1 MMKVSN
7 SPAFLAVLLTGLMCP
22 AFLDSLGQD
31 STPIKVSLRS
41 TGAPQFPTG
50 YWLSDSDPHFRHSMD
65 KVFWVNSEN
74 VAMTFFKEFCC
85 QSGSGRGVVNGA
97 AVFDASG
104 KKVATHQWTS
114 TPGAHFFAEGGAGFF
129 WLQYDDHIDLLKPDF
144 TVAGQIPLPKTTS
157 PALQATLHT
166 FLIPSKSG
174 KWIALDE
181 AGKLTIYAAG
191 ESSPTAS
198 FTIPVET
205 WVADFT
211 NHAVL
216 LKSKARESCSLGV
229 WPIDGTRGTGW
240 YVQDPASNPHSEC
253 LRGLGLISDD
263 AALVE
268 GNSVPLG
275 SDVEL
280 KSEIVHRGGS
290 AEPIPTPG
298 EVLGIAA
305 SDRIAFQTFHPSGL
319 AKFLDTD
326 FGGHKE
332 FTVYDTSK
340 KTVIFHKTMG
350 GQAGAAIALDG
361 RHFAIVEGN
370 SLLIYSF
377 P

>member
-1 MMKVSN
+1 
-7 SPAFLAVLLTGLMCP
+7 
-22 AFLDSLGQD
+22 
-31 STPIKVSLRS
+31 
-41 TGAPQFPTG
+41 
-50 YWLSDSDPHFRHSMD
+50 
-65 KVFWVNSEN
+65 
-74 VAMTFFKEFCC
+74 
-85 QSGSGRGVVNGA
+85 
-97 AVFDASG
+97 
-104 KKVATHQWTS
+104 
-114 TPGAHFFAEGGAGFF
+114 
-129 WLQYDDHIDLLKPDF
+129 
-144 TVAGQIPLPKTTS
+144 
-157 PALQATLHT
+157 
-166 FLIPSKSG
+166 
-174 KWIALDE
+174 
-181 AGKLTIYAAG
+181 
-191 ESSPTAS
+191 
-198 FTIPVET
+198 
-205 WVADFT
+205 
-211 NHAVL
+211 
-216 LKSKARESCSLGV
+216 
-229 WPIDGTRGTGW
+229 
-240 YVQDPASNPHSEC
+240 
-253 LRGLGLISDD
+253 LGLISDD

-370 SLLIYSF
+370 SLLIYSL